1 MDGDNDGNKSERS
14 RVRENMEGVGSSEI
28 GSKRVREK
36 QKRRLY
42 NKTSP
47 KKKKVAMAACRKT
60 RPKSNPKKTRRN
72 E

>member
-1 MDGDNDGNKSERS
+1 M
-14 RVRENMEGVGSSEI
+14 GSSEI

-47 KKKKVAMAACRKT
+47 KKKRALWLRVENAASVQPQKNAAKCVK
-60 RPKSNPKKTRRN
+60 NVD
-72 E
+72 EELG